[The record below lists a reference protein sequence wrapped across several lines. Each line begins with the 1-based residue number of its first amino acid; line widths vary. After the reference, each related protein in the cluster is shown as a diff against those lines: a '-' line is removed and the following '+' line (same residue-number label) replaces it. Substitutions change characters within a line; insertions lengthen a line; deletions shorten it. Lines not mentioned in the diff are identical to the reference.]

1 LALLVSVALSGLLA
15 LRVTRVT
22 LAQRVRLAQ
31 LDLLALLVLT
41 VRQVQ
46 RARLA
51 LALRQGLWC

>member
-22 LAQRVRLAQ
+22 LAQRVSLARLV
-31 LDLLALLVLT
+31 LLALT

-46 RARLA
+46 RARLV
-51 LALRQGLWC
+51 LALRPALWS